1 MLIASILGA
10 SIMMNVPFSSEVD
23 WTTYYPAAPVVVSC
37 LRMAYPLTA
46 AIDLLIELLFFC
58 RRRASGLLCSW
69 GRDCG
74 FCLLWLKWRPL
85 AYLGSSFCW
94 LMNEVDGV
102 LFVPVMSELLWAPI
116 LFLAAP
122 LPLTIK
128 I

>member
-1 MLIASILGA
+1 M
-10 SIMMNVPFSSEVD
+10 
-23 WTTYYPAAPVVVSC
+23 
-37 LRMAYPLTA
+37 
-46 AIDLLIELLFFC
+46 
-58 RRRASGLLCSW
+58 
-69 GRDCG
+69 
-74 FCLLWLKWRPL
+74 